1 VFCRCLSF
9 TQTRAGRARQIVTLA
24 HRSGQLEAGAET
36 AHTPAVGGM
45 NLYNTV
51 HNVAALMILV
61 ALGWVTVVSGWAL
74 VNSTRDGDALR
85 AWVGAIVFLLALV
98 VDVWFFWRML

>member
-1 VFCRCLSF
+1 
-9 TQTRAGRARQIVTLA
+9 
-24 HRSGQLEAGAET
+24 
-36 AHTPAVGGM
+36 M

-74 VNSTRDGDALR
+74 VNSIRDGDASR
-85 AWVGAIVFLLALV
+85 AWVVAIVFLLALV

>member
-1 VFCRCLSF
+1 
-9 TQTRAGRARQIVTLA
+9 
-24 HRSGQLEAGAET
+24 
-36 AHTPAVGGM
+36 M

-74 VNSTRDGDALR
+74 VNSIRDGDASR
-85 AWVGAIVFLLALV
+85 AWVVAIVFLLALL
-98 VDVWFFWRML
+98 VDVLFFWRLV

>member
-1 VFCRCLSF
+1 
-9 TQTRAGRARQIVTLA
+9 
-24 HRSGQLEAGAET
+24 
-36 AHTPAVGGM
+36 M

-74 VNSTRDGDALR
+74 VNSIRDGDASR
-85 AWVGAIVFLLALV
+85 AWVVAIVFLLALV
-98 VDVWFFWRML
+98 VDVWFYWRLV

>member
-1 VFCRCLSF
+1 
-9 TQTRAGRARQIVTLA
+9 
-24 HRSGQLEAGAET
+24 
-36 AHTPAVGGM
+36 M

-61 ALGWVTVVSGWAL
+61 ALGWVIVVSGWAL
-74 VNSTRDGDALR
+74 VNSIRDGDAST
-85 AWVGAIVFLLALV
+85 AWVAAIVFLLALV

>member
-1 VFCRCLSF
+1 
-9 TQTRAGRARQIVTLA
+9 
-24 HRSGQLEAGAET
+24 
-36 AHTPAVGGM
+36 M

-74 VNSTRDGDALR
+74 VNSIRDGDAST
-85 AWVGAIVFLLALV
+85 AWVAAIVFLLALV